1 MKLTFIHI
9 GCLILM
15 IASAAAA
22 ADEGGKQVYFEPGQL
37 WNDANGVHINAHGGG
52 ILFYEGVYYWFGEHK
67 VAGPRGNNAW
77 VGVGCYSSKDLY
89 NWKNEGIALAVVKDN
104 LNHDIA
110 AGCVLERPKVIYNKK
125 TGKFVMWFH
134 LELKGQGYNAA
145 RCGTAISD
153 SPAGPYTYLRS
164 FRPNAGIWP
173 DNISEDRKKA
183 LEGIAD
189 IQFSGGGLPE
199 GYTVEQLNIFA
210 RDFAGGQMSRD
221 MTLFVDEDGAAYH
234 IYASEENSTLHISR
248 LSEDYL
254 APAGKYIRVFEGR
267 YMEAP
272 AMFKH
277 NGRYYLMMSGCTGWT
292 PNAAR
297 SAVAD
302 SIWGP
307 WKELGN
313 PCVGENSDTTFQS
326 QSTCFL
332 PVAGKKGA
340 FIYMGDRWRPQ
351 NAIDGR
357 YIWLPVIL
365 KEGGFELRWQDRW
378 DLFFFEKQ
386 ESRNPE
392 SF

>member
-1 MKLTFIHI
+1 MNGVFKMKLTFYPI
-9 GCLILM
+9 GCWIVM
-15 IASAAAA
+15 FAAGASTAG
-22 ADEGGKQVYFEPGQL
+22 EGYRPQASFEPGQL
-37 WNDANGVHINAHGGG
+37 WNDVNGVHINAHGGG
-52 ILFYEGVYYWFGEHK
+52 ILFHEGVYYWFGEHK
-67 VAGPRGNNAW
+67 VSGRRGNNAH

-104 LNHDIA
+104 PNHDIT

-125 TGKFVMWFH
+125 TGQFVMWFH

-145 RCGTAISD
+145 RCGTAVSD

-164 FRPNAGIWP
+164 FRPNAGVWP
-173 DNISEDRKKA
+173 DNIPEDRKKA
-183 LEGIAD
+183 LEGIAG

-199 GYTVEQLNIFA
+199 GYTTEQLNIFA

-221 MTLFVDEDGAAYH
+221 MTLFVDDDSAAYH
-234 IYASEENSTLHISR
+234 IYASEENSTLHISL

-254 APAGKYIRVFEGR
+254 SPAGRYIRVFEGR

-313 PCVGENSDTTFQS
+313 PCVGENSDTTFFS
-326 QSTCFL
+326 QSTYFL
-332 PVAGKKGA
+332 PVEGKKDA
-340 FIYMGDRWRPQ
+340 FVYMGDRWRPE

-365 KEGGFELRWQDRW
+365 KEEGFQLQWQDRW
-378 DLFFFEKQ
+378 DLSFFEK
-386 ESRNPE
+386 
-392 SF
+392 